1 MYWGAENEYK
11 EYRKESEKTIK
22 KWKEEAEL
30 ERNQKLK
37 LSIDNHI
44 KGETVERLEVRVENL
59 MDEYNQ
65 LGKTHDR
72 DLVKGSNK
80 VGPSKDH
87 KLEFKKG
94 FAEIE
99 LSKDH
104 DRSKVL

>member
-1 MYWGAENEYK
+1 MSK

-65 LGKTHDR
+65 LNKTHEEE
-72 DLVKGSNK
+72 KN
-80 VGPSKDH
+80 
-87 KLEFKKG
+87 
-94 FAEIE
+94 
-99 LSKDH
+99 
-104 DRSKVL
+104 VLNRNHNGM